1 MLFEKLKV
9 ATFSLLPLMG
19 VIFVFYFLSA
29 PFGLALLHQWLVG
42 CALLVVGLA
51 LFLTGAE
58 VGLVPFG
65 QAVGAALPHS
75 RNMPLV
81 LVLAFVFGVGA
92 AYAEP
97 CLHFIG
103 ALPQVVSNN
112 VHPRFFTEGPAFGVG
127 FFAVI
132 GVARI
137 LLKIPLK
144 KILLLS
150 YPLVFLLCWFFVD
163 PDLLGLVFASGGGA
177 TGPILVALLMA
188 LGMGVTST
196 AKVSSSN
203 SASFG
208 LIGLLSLGVI
218 FVTALTLIGQRSSE
232 TVLAL
237 PQALTGIELL
247 PYYLHL
253 SLGNFQSVAF
263 VLIPLAGLFLLF
275 QALFLKLPGIK
286 ARRMALG
293 IVYAGFGMMLILTG
307 LMGGLVPGASFVGET
322 LGQVLEHTGDKALVM
337 AFSAVFGF
345 VAMYLEPA
353 VWVWGTQVTNA
364 LGGSMKRHMLV
375 GLLCLSGAMGGAL
388 GMAHVLYGISV
399 WGILGIGYLLA
410 LGLTLCTPRLYIGI
424 AFDAGGVVIGPVSL
438 FFLLTFVVGVS
449 HFSLAA
455 TQGSV
460 LVVMACIAM
469 VPLVILQLFG
479 LIFSRQEAQAQGGQR

>member
-1 MLFEKLKV
+1 MLPSVQYFAQARRPVL
-9 ATFSLLPLMG
+9 G
-19 VIFVFYFLSA
+19 VLTQIKGCLA
-29 PFGLALLHQWLVG
+29 EGLFGGFQ
-42 CALLVVGLA
+42 
-51 LFLTGAE
+51 
-58 VGLVPFG
+58 G
-65 QAVGAALPHS
+65 QIIVRQTPGE
-75 RNMPLV
+75 
-81 LVLAFVFGVGA
+81 AFVE
-92 AYAEP
+92 EP
-97 CLHFIG
+97 SDKEIS
-103 ALPQVVSNN
+103 VSTDQ
-112 VHPRFFTEGPAFGVG
+112 H
-127 FFAVI
+127 
-132 GVARI
+132 
-137 LLKIPLK
+137 LL
-144 KILLLS
+144 
-150 YPLVFLLCWFFVD
+150 
-163 PDLLGLVFASGGGA
+163 
-177 TGPILVALLMA
+177 
-188 LGMGVTST
+188 
-196 AKVSSSN
+196 
-203 SASFG
+203 
-208 LIGLLSLGVI
+208 
-218 FVTALTLIGQRSSE
+218 
-232 TVLAL
+232 
-237 PQALTGIELL
+237 
-247 PYYLHL
+247 
-253 SLGNFQSVAF
+253 
-263 VLIPLAGLFLLF
+263 
-275 QALFLKLPGIK
+275 
-286 ARRMALG
+286 ALG